1 VHLIPV
7 LLASKGAADNG
18 MYLSCPSF
26 VSVFRNPYPSMGG
39 WPSSDGLAL
48 EEVADGASKNKKDKG
63 KAPAAILTP
72 EVSASFLLLFH
83 EGVVTPC

>member
-1 VHLIPV
+1 
-7 LLASKGAADNG
+7 
-18 MYLSCPSF
+18 
-26 VSVFRNPYPSMGG
+26 MGG

-72 EVSASFLLLFH
+72 EVTASFLLLFH
-83 EGVVTPC
+83 EGVVNPC